1 MKKIREQIFNI
12 ISIGDKSNLISKVFD
27 YFIVV
32 VIAINLTITLLD
44 TFDSFN
50 DCSAVFDIIELITI
64 IIFTIEYILRLWTA
78 DYLYPRLSKP
88 LAILRF
94 IFSFYGLIDLLT
106 FFPYYLPVFFPSGI
120 VAFRIFRVIRIFRL
134 FRINAQYDAFN
145 VIINVIKE
153 KKNQLLS
160 SVALISIFLV
170 ASSLVMY
177 DIEHAAQPGVF
188 QNAFSAM
195 WWAVSALLT
204 VGYGD
209 IYPVTT
215 IGQIMAIVIAF
226 LGVGMVAIPTG
237 IISAG
242 FVEQYTKIKT
252 YRGSEH
258 ELQFVV
264 SEVTENHP
272 WNNHSIRDITFPP
285 QLILVMIMRRGEVII
300 PNGDTVLYE
309 YDKLVIAA
317 KNYRDE
323 IDISLKEII
332 IDKENEWAGKRVKEL
347 DIPRNDLLLMIR
359 RRNSTIVPNGS
370 TFIREGDG
378 IVMFTYSESRK

>member
-1 MKKIREQIFNI
+1 MKNFRKHVFNI
-12 ISIGDKSNLISKVFD
+12 ISIGDKSDLISKIFD
-27 YFIVV
+27 YFIVT
-32 VIAINLTITLLD
+32 VILLNLSVTLVQ
-44 TFDSFN
+44 TFDG
-50 DCSAVFDIIELITI
+50 CEPLYGACRVIELVTI

-78 DYLYPRLSKP
+78 DFLYPRLSRP

-106 FFPYYLPVFFPSGI
+106 FFPYYLPIFFPSGI

-134 FRINAQYDAFN
+134 FRINAKYDAFN
-145 VIINVIKE
+145 VILNVIKE
-153 KKNQLLS
+153 KRNQLLS
-160 SVALISIFLV
+160 SVALISIFLL

-177 DIEHAAQPGVF
+177 DIEHVAQPGAF
-188 QNAFSAM
+188 KNAFSAM

-215 IGQIMAIVIAF
+215 LGQIMAIVIAF

-272 WNNHSIRDITFPP
+272 WNNHAIRDIIFPP
-285 QLILVMIMRRGEVII
+285 QLILVMIMRRGEVIV

-309 YDKLVIAA
+309 NDKLVIAA
-317 KNYRDE
+317 KNYRDD
-323 IDISLKEII
+323 IDISLKEIVV
-332 IDKENEWAGKRVKEL
+332 DSENEWAGKRVKDL
-347 DIPRNDLLLMIR
+347 DIPRNEIMLMIR

-370 TFIREGDG
+370 TFVRDGDG
-378 IVMFTYSESRK
+378 IVMFTYIEDRK

>member
-12 ISIGDKSNLISKVFD
+12 ISIGDKSNLISKFFD

-32 VIAINLTITLLD
+32 VIAINLTITLLE

-50 DCSAVFDIIELITI
+50 ECSAVFDIIELITI

-88 LAILRF
+88 LAVLRF

-177 DIEHAAQPGVF
+177 DIEHVAQPGAF

-272 WNNHSIRDITFPP
+272 WNNHSIRDIVFPP